1 MTLHDALKAGYRI
14 EQLKAHA
21 IAEAA
26 ARVMRRTIQSLPV
39 LRKG

>member
-26 ARVMRRTIQSLPV
+26 ARVAGSSIQTLAV